1 MDKCILI
8 IAFTCS
14 TVFGAGMPGFSFFF
28 GEMINGLGDTT
39 SGDFSMFKDSA
50 KLFLIVGGATAVVA
64 WLQFTLWAVFAHR
77 IGHKTRMIYFAKT
90 LEMDAAFYD

>member
-64 WLQFTLWAVFAHR
+64 WLQFTLWAVFAH
-77 IGHKTRMIYFAKT
+77 
-90 LEMDAAFYD
+90 